1 MRAVAALILLSACLP
16 KESLTRRDE
25 VGAELYD
32 VSVRSDVT
40 TTGLDVPPFAWELNA
55 KVGWSYTRTFRD
67 GSLGHLVEVL
77 DARAGLVG
85 GVAAPVL
92 ERAILELRTFP
103 DGRLLKVAG
112 ATPWVGDGAHIE
124 QLECLWFALSPHIPG
139 PRAASPF
146 LSSWPIWAFEGMRS
160 HAGLTATWTA
170 SSDDRWSYS
179 GNFERSGGY
188 VTNRS
193 VVSGAIELGAG
204 DLRVAGASW
213 AARGDI
219 ETKWPAATVQ
229 QSITTNL
236 TLQHAGRGA
245 APALDMPPV
254 GGDMAADARTLT
266 LKDGRAAADVDVS
279 ARAKTPFLFLPD
291 DLPEEQRGAARA
303 SLFVAGSIP

>member
-1 MRAVAALILLSACLP
+1 MRSLAALLLVSACLP
-16 KESLTRRDE
+16 KESLTRRNE

-32 VSVRSDVT
+32 VTVRSEVT

-55 KVGWSYTRTFRD
+55 QVGWSYTRTFRD

-77 DARAGLVG
+77 SATAGPVG
-85 GVAAPVL
+85 GTPVPVL
-92 ERAILELRTFP
+92 DRAVIELRTFT

-112 ATPWVGDGAHIE
+112 ATPWLGDGAHLE
-124 QLECLWFALSPHIPG
+124 QLDCLWFALSPHIPG

-146 LSSWPIWAFEGMRS
+146 GSSWPTWAFEGMRS
-160 HAGLTATWTA
+160 RAGLTATWTA
-170 SSDDRWSYS
+170 SSDDLWAYS
-179 GNFERSGGY
+179 GAYERAGGY
-188 VTNRS
+188 VTGRS
-193 VVSGAIELGAG
+193 AVSGTIELGGG

-213 AARGDI
+213 DARGDL
-219 ETKWPAATVQ
+219 ETKWPAATVRQ
-229 QSITTNL
+229 AIATKLSL
-236 TLQHAGRGA
+236 RHAGRGA

-266 LKDGRAAADVDVS
+266 LKDGRAAVDVDVS

-291 DLPEEQRGAARA
+291 DLPEEQRAAARA